1 MKTDEHP
8 GALTPDDIRR
18 TAYDFQQSRVLLTA
32 FELGLFTALGN
43 ERKTSSE
50 MAEEMGANPRA
61 LDRLMNTLTGMDLL
75 RKEDD
80 LFGNTDASLRLLVQ
94 GQPEYMAGL
103 MHTVNL
109 WSTWS
114 TLTEAVRKG
123 TAVAH
128 RDVNDRGADW
138 LTSFIA
144 AMHARAVI
152 QAPSVIAQ
160 LDLSGV
166 SRVLDVGGGSGAYAM
181 AFVRAKPGIRAT
193 VFDLPNVVSL
203 TREYLERE
211 GVADKVSTAAG
222 DYNRNDLGHGYDLVY
237 LCAIIHSN
245 SPEENSRLIAKCARA
260 LNPGGQVAVQ
270 DFIMDEDRTSPP
282 HAALFA
288 LNMLVGTAAG
298 DTYTESEVRTWMEEA
313 GLTNIVRIET
323 GFRTTQIVGRRSS

>member
-114 TLTEAVRKG
+114 TLTEAVSKG

-181 AFVRAKPGIRAT
+181 ALSVQSRESGRRCSICRMLFLSPGSISRGKG
-193 VFDLPNVVSL
+193 SL
-203 TREYLERE
+203 TRSARRPETIIGTTWVMDTIWCTSALS
-211 GVADKVSTAAG
+211 STAIPRRKTAG
-222 DYNRNDLGHGYDLVY
+222 
-237 LCAIIHSN
+237 
-245 SPEENSRLIAKCARA
+245 
-260 LNPGGQVAVQ
+260 
-270 DFIMDEDRTSPP
+270 
-282 HAALFA
+282 
-288 LNMLVGTAAG
+288 
-298 DTYTESEVRTWMEEA
+298 
-313 GLTNIVRIET
+313 
-323 GFRTTQIVGRRSS
+323 